1 MRCDF
6 GAVGASPR
14 LGHSCGISETGLFY
28 YGALIRASCA
38 AMRRMPEKEG
48 AMAKVILWGDTA
60 TEWYSQVVN
69 LPSKVVNLTDLPDGD
84 VRPVPGA
91 RDYLAQHFPF
101 LSRPYR
107 LTVFRREDRCDM
119 RDIRCH
125 IAAASAREAPHYLVA
140 SGVLAPS
147 PELALLQQSRGRSLV
162 EVAAVA
168 AALCSAYALGPAD
181 DLQKRA
187 LITSP
192 ERIALACRRHPD
204 VFGCGTVCKAQKWIM
219 PNAAS
224 PREAALALVLS
235 LPCRLGGCG
244 LPKPML
250 NAPLCLHERVRG
262 AAASSYYVADL
273 CWPDARLVIEYD
285 SDAFHLT
292 SDQQYRDAVK
302 RMVLGEMGYRV
313 LTVTRQQLN
322 DPWEMDKV
330 ARIIA
335 PILGRQFRIRCKDFR
350 AKQLALWRAAGL
362 R

>member
-1 MRCDF
+1 MI
-6 GAVGASPR
+6 AAHSEVR
-14 LGHSCGISETGLFY
+14 L
-28 YGALIRASCA
+28 RARKGER
-38 AMRRMPEKEG
+38 AMSKI
-48 AMAKVILWGDTA
+48 VLWGDTA
-60 TEWYSQVVN
+60 IEWYEHAVA
-69 LPSKVVNLTDLPDGD
+69 LPAKAVDVAGLRASD
-84 VRPVPGA
+84 VRPVTGVA
-91 RDYLAQHFPF
+91 NYLAQHFPF
-101 LSRPYR
+101 LPSPYCVS
-107 LTVFRREDRCDM
+107 VFRKEDRCNM
-119 RDIRCH
+119 RDMRCH
-125 IAAASAREAPHYLVA
+125 IAPDSVWEAPHYRVD
-140 SGVLAPS
+140 SGILAPS
-147 PELALLQQSRGRSLV
+147 PELALLQQSRGRSLTEV
-162 EVAAVA
+162 IVAATT
-168 AALCSAYALGPAD
+168 LCSAYALDANG
-181 DLQKRA
+181 DLRQRA
-187 LITSP
+187 LIASP
-192 ERIALACRRHPD
+192 ERIALACRRHSD
-204 VFGCGTVCKAQKWIM
+204 VFGCGVVQKAQRWVM

-235 LPCRLGGCG
+235 LPCRLGGYG

-350 AKQLALWRAAGL
+350 AKQLTLWRAAGL

>member
-1 MRCDF
+1 
-6 GAVGASPR
+6 
-14 LGHSCGISETGLFY
+14 
-28 YGALIRASCA
+28 
-38 AMRRMPEKEG
+38 
-48 AMAKVILWGDTA
+48 MAKVALWGDTA
-60 TEWYSQVVN
+60 IEWYEHAAA
-69 LPSKVVNLTDLPDGD
+69 LPEKVVDLADLSASD
-84 VRPVPGA
+84 VRPVPGVT
-91 RDYLAQHFPF
+91 DYLARCLPS
-101 LSRPYR
+101 LSRPYCV
-107 LTVFRREDRCDM
+107 TVFRQQDRCRM
-119 RDIRCH
+119 RDVLCH
-125 IAAASAREAPHYLVA
+125 IAPASVREAPHHLVA
-140 SGVLAPS
+140 SGILAPP
-147 PELALLQQSRGRSLV
+147 PELALLQQSRGRSLP
-162 EVAAVA
+162 EVVA
-168 AALCSAYALGPAD
+168 IATALCSAYALNAD
-181 DLQKRA
+181 GDLLKRA
-187 LITSP
+187 PLSSLD
-192 ERIALACRRHPD
+192 RIALACCRYPD
-204 VFGCGTVCKAQKWIM
+204 VFGCGVVRKALEWVI

-235 LPCRLGGCG
+235 LPCRLGGYG

-350 AKQLALWRAAGL
+350 AKQLALWRAVGL